1 MPAAAPDFPLE
12 TFTLDNGLRVV
23 VNPDHSSPAVA
34 VGMFYD
40 VGFRSEPEG
49 RSGFAH
55 LFEHM
60 MFQGSANVG
69 KWEFPQLIQGNGG
82 SFNGTTTP
90 DYTNYFEI
98 VPSRAFELAL
108 FLEADRMRSLAVTQ
122 ENLDNQ
128 IAVVKEEIRVNVL
141 NRPYG
146 GFPWIDLG
154 SVMFDTFANSHNGYG
169 SFVDLEA
176 ATIDDVA
183 DFFATFYT
191 PANAVLAIVGDVTA
205 EVARDLIERH
215 FAPIRGKRA
224 PQRRTFSEALPRR
237 ERRAAKTDTHAPT
250 PAFVAGYRAPD
261 PVEDLDEILALDIL
275 GRILTDG
282 EASRLQRRLIR
293 DAGIATAV
301 DAWVGVFSDPLGM
314 RDPTRFQIL
323 VHHGRSAEFDELVDV
338 IDDEIASA
346 VVEVTADEVERMVAA
361 WQSSYL
367 RGVDGFL
374 RRVLV
379 LGPMELIHRRP
390 HLINDLPDRIAA
402 VSPAAVE
409 GAAASWLR
417 PELRTLLRLDPV
429 R

>member
-1 MPAAAPDFPLE
+1 MPAAAPEFPVE
-12 TFTLDNGLRVV
+12 RYTLDNGLRVV
-23 VNPDHSSPAVA
+23 HNPDRAAPVVA

-49 RSGFAH
+49 RTGFAH

-60 MFQGSANVG
+60 MFQGSARVG

-82 SFNGTTTP
+82 SFNGSTTP
-90 DYTNYFEI
+90 DYTNYFEV
-98 VPSRAFELAL
+98 VPEQALELAL

-154 SVMFDTFANSHNGYG
+154 DVMFDTFANTHNGYG

-176 ATIDDVA
+176 ATLADVA
-183 DFFATFYT
+183 DFFATFYA
-191 PANAVLAIVGDVTA
+191 PSNAVLVIVGDVTVDA
-205 EVARDLIERH
+205 ARDLVESQ
-215 FAPIRGKRA
+215 FGSIRGTRPPANRSFSEPLPTRQKRA
-224 PQRRTFSEALPRR
+224 R
-237 ERRAAKTDTHAPT
+237 KTDPLAPT
-250 PAFVAGYRAPD
+250 PAFVAGYRVPD
-261 PVEDLDEILALDIL
+261 PVTALDEILALEIL

-293 DAGIATAV
+293 KTALATSV
-301 DAWVGVFSDPLGM
+301 DAWLGVFNDPFGM

-323 VHHGRSAEFDELVDV
+323 VHHGATSDFDALVDA
-338 IDDEIASA
+338 IDDELARVIAA
-346 VVEVTADEVERMVAA
+346 VSDDEVTRTVAA
-361 WQSSYL
+361 WQAGFL

-374 RRVLV
+374 RRALV
-379 LGPMELIHRRP
+379 LGPLELIHRRP
-390 HLINDLPDRIAA
+390 ELINELPTRVAA
-402 VSPAAVE
+402 VSSSAVE
-409 GAAASWLR
+409 HAAATWLR
-417 PELRTLLRLDPV
+417 PELRTVLRLDPA